1 MFCEHDPYDA
11 VTKET
16 ISFHDKIIVWVDKLD
31 ENVKGEKSS
40 NAGICVVLL
49 VNMRFIS
56 ASRKR
61 QNTALD

>member
-1 MFCEHDPYDA
+1 M
-11 VTKET
+11 
-16 ISFHDKIIVWVDKLD
+16 ISFNEKIIVWVGKLD

-61 QNTALD
+61 QNAALD